1 MSAVGSE
8 VVSHVLAVALDPH
21 VVHEVAPLLLK
32 QVLAPLDPVV
42 EEVSRPRREVL
53 RVVVARAVK
62 VQGDVSV
69 DPHRKVVVKHLHRL
83 REIGTIR
90 DQQFSPS
97 LAQTF
102 SKSATLQQD
111 FQC

>member
-8 VVSHVLAVALDPH
+8 VVSHVLAVALNPH

-32 QVLAPLDPVV
+32 QVFAPLDPVV
-42 EEVSRPRREVL
+42 EEVARPRREVL

-62 VQGDVSV
+62 VQGDVSI

-83 REIGTIR
+83 QEIGTIGTSS
-90 DQQFSPS
+90 FSPNFY
-97 LAQTF
+97 L
-102 SKSATLQQD
+102 
-111 FQC
+111 